1 MIDLDGGKVFVHHIP
16 AFLAFDPVDLVG
28 GDGAPYFDVLPVKLE
43 KFNHVV
49 QVTAL
54 HQVLTFFFYSFIT
67 KGEGEF
73 FKFFTIKF
81 HIRSNDIVQ
90 RNGKM
95 GNFARF

>member
-54 HQVLTFFFYSFIT
+54 HQVLTFFLLQFYN
-67 KGEGEF
+67 EGRGGVF
-73 FKFFTIKF
+73 
-81 HIRSNDIVQ
+81 
-90 RNGKM
+90 
-95 GNFARF
+95 